1 MISYMISVRSQL
13 QILPR
18 HSALMIV
25 MLTWTD
31 QWTPTRRVTMLT
43 KNPSQ
48 TCTWMKMPRFSR
60 HF

>member
-1 MISYMISVRSQL
+1 MISVPSQL

-31 QWTPTRRVTMLT
+31 QWTTTRRVTLLT
-43 KNPSQ
+43 KTPPQ
-48 TCTWMKMPRFSR
+48 PWTWRKMPRFLR